1 MTLVI
6 DSDESTLD
14 PASEDLLAFEFDLS
28 RMILD
33 GREIL
38 FKASRSP
45 LVRLS
50 FLLIRLDP
58 LAELRLL
65 PLSLPLLSASD
76 LLDLAIGFA
85 DFIGLNSSSGSPA
98 DYFFTSSFFTIGFG

>member
-1 MTLVI
+1 MDT
-6 DSDESTLD
+6 
-14 PASEDLLAFEFDLS
+14 ASEDLLAFEFDLS
-28 RMILD
+28 RMIFE

-50 FLLIRLDP
+50 FLLMRLDP
-58 LAELRLL
+58 HAELRLL
-65 PLSLPLLSASD
+65 PLSLPLLSARD

-85 DFIGLNSSSGSPA
+85 DLIGLNSSSGSTA
-98 DYFFTSSFFTIGFG
+98 DYFFISSFLTAGLG